1 MSTFPIPSLSHR
13 WLAPLALA
21 TVLAGCATPDIR
33 GVSSFRVPPGNVPPV
48 GQCAIWYPGLPA
60 SHQPPAMSC
69 NKAHADAE
77 TWGGVVIWAESAAA
91 RRSGE
96 VAYVRYGNHG
106 LNGIPPGQLPP
117 PGRCRLWQPQA
128 AAARWAA
135 TAASRLPPHRGAAA
149 HQRRA
154 GALHAGQ
161 RPALSEHSHQV
172 SLSCRCCTAGFPRL
186 EPRAPC
192 AEIAQ
197 VCSGKT
203 GGAASCR
210 PPPPTAFC
218 GAGATT
224 C

>member
-1 MSTFPIPSLSHR
+1 MSTIPTPLLSHR

-21 TVLAGCATPDIR
+21 AVLAGCATPDIR

-117 PGRCRLWQPQA
+117 PGRCRLW
-128 AAARWAA
+128 
-135 TAASRLPPHRGAAA
+135 LPDRPD
-149 HQRRA
+149 
-154 GALHAGQ
+154 GQ
-161 RPALSEHSHQV
+161 Q
-172 SLSCRCCTAGFPRL
+172 
-186 EPRAPC
+186 
-192 AEIAQ
+192 
-197 VCSGKT
+197 
-203 GGAASCR
+203 
-210 PPPPTAFC
+210 PPPADCRRIEAQQRTSGGRVLYMPGTDLR
-218 GAGATT
+218 
-224 C
+224 